1 MTLAEPQLHEETY
14 ELSLLAMVNE
24 QRSMASDIDAP
35 LETLKVVQYIG
46 KAYMWRKEGSSMTWR
61 VLANICYV

>member
-46 KAYMWRKEGSSMTWR
+46 KAYM
-61 VLANICYV
+61 